1 MPSKKKMYPFV
12 YDKLMNAI
20 RNTIVDIFHNTDHSG
35 YYVDDLTGIF
45 AKNVTVLMDRYR
57 NTETIITD
65 VMMMQKCANQYLK
78 NTGQVFQNVY
88 ISKFFGLRIIEEFKN
103 TTIEYL
109 IDSDKPWNKK
119 GLKKQFNKLKEFYDD
134 IIDRYKKDA
143 IDFDEAWK
151 IFHAQLPKDDTVE
164 SMDIYDE

>member
-1 MPSKKKMYPFV
+1 M
-12 YDKLMNAI
+12 
-20 RNTIVDIFHNTDHSG
+20 
-35 YYVDDLTGIF
+35 TGIF

-57 NTETIITD
+57 NTETIIND
-65 VMMMQKCANQYLK
+65 VMMMQMCANKYLK

-109 IDSDKPWNKK
+109 IANDKPWNKK
-119 GLKKQFNKLKEFYDD
+119 ELKKRFNKLKDFYDD

-143 IDFDEAWK
+143 ISFDETWK
-151 IFHAQLPKDDTVE
+151 IFHVQLPKDDTVE
-164 SMDIYDE
+164 SVDIYDE